1 MCRNGYVSLLPIFVQ
16 FCPLETTRST
26 YLKNSGKIVTTEP
39 PTEKTSQKVDRYQFM
54 FRYH

>member
-1 MCRNGYVSLLPIFVQ
+1 MRRNGYVSLLPIFVQ

-54 FRYH
+54 IE